1 MSIEGAI
8 GEMESAAARARERA
22 ERRREQRLQLRRLE
36 VMVERMEA
44 RNLARDRKLSSQLW
58 DELTE
63 LEQRLSV
70 PAPASLWKA
79 RNTVHIHG
87 ALLDWEGD
95 LLDHVAPQRDRY
107 EDRHD

>member
-8 GEMESAAARARERA
+8 GEMESVRARARERA

-36 VMVERMEA
+36 RMVERMEA
-44 RNLARDRKLSSQLW
+44 RNLARDRKLSQELW
-58 DELTE
+58 DELNE
-63 LEQRLSV
+63 LEQGLAV

-79 RNTVHIHG
+79 RTTVHVHG
-87 ALLDWEGD
+87 ALLDWEGV
-95 LLDHVAPQRDRY
+95 LLDQVAPHRDGY